1 MAEYH
6 HPTLGAITVVRSSRL
21 RRLGISI
28 RATGEIRLSI
38 PSGVSDRQAIQF
50 LNEKEQWAVR
60 TRERLARRY
69 PHETIELP
77 YATRSHVLQL
87 NPCPCLSPSAR
98 IGNGIIRVSYPAALR
113 YDAPEV
119 QRIIQQ
125 GIEEAWRIEAKA
137 YLPQRVDAL
146 CKTFGFRC
154 GTVTIRN
161 TRSRWGSCSSEN
173 NLSLSIHLMK
183 LPDHLIDYVIVHELC
198 HTLHKNHGAEFHQLL
213 NRLTGGKH
221 PQLRQEL
228 KNYTTRWR

>member
-1 MAEYH
+1 MGRPYPGTARQALPARNDRTALRY
-6 HPTLGAITVVRSSRL
+6 AQSR
-21 RRLGISI
+21 I
-28 RATGEIRLSI
+28 AVEPLSLLE
-38 PSGVSDRQAIQF
+38 PFGSDRKR
-50 LNEKEQWAVR
+50 NHPGE
-60 TRERLARRY
+60 
-69 PHETIELP
+69 
-77 YATRSHVLQL
+77 S
-87 NPCPCLSPSAR
+87 S
-98 IGNGIIRVSYPAALR
+98 AALR

-213 NRLTGGKH
+213 DRLTGGKH

>member
-1 MAEYH
+1 M
-6 HPTLGAITVVRSSRL
+6 
-21 RRLGISI
+21 
-28 RATGEIRLSI
+28 
-38 PSGVSDRQAIQF
+38 
-50 LNEKEQWAVR
+50 
-60 TRERLARRY
+60 
-69 PHETIELP
+69 
-77 YATRSHVLQL
+77 QL

-213 NRLTGGKH
+213 DRLTGGKH
-221 PQLRQEL
+221 PQLRQKL